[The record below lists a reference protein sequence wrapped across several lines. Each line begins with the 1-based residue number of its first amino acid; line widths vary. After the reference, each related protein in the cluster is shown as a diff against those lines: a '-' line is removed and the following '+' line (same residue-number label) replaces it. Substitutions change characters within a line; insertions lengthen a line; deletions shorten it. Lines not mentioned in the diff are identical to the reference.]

1 MLIRNLLFNVL
12 LISGLSLVAQ
22 AQAPLTLRQA
32 LQQVRTNSPAL
43 RIERL
48 NINAAQADEVTA
60 NLRSNPTVNNQTL
73 FQLNQGQPAVPG
85 VDLPGM
91 LSRQR
96 RQFWLQ
102 ATKEFDIYH
111 KRDYRTRFAQASTK
125 LAQQN
130 VAETERTVLLDAANR
145 FLDAWYARI
154 QLVLLERARANTD
167 TLVQLNR
174 VRLKNLAISST
185 DLTRTRLLLDQYELQ
200 TRTAQQDLRNRL
212 NELRLVL
219 GTTDSVNVAM
229 NDSIVN
235 PAVPNPLVLH
245 PVPLAPA
252 DSLLQLAATSRTD
265 VGVAAAT
272 IEAAQRNLALQR
284 VLAKPRNEAGLIWN
298 PQNSVPYAGI
308 FLTLELPFYN
318 RNQGEIQKAQIVQ
331 DQASQAATFVQARIR
346 TEVSTAYESFISS
359 RRNVE
364 RYTGIR
370 RDADQVLASVRYAY
384 LRGATT
390 LIDLFE
396 AQRSW
401 FETQTAYYEAVY
413 TYRQNYIRLLYSTG
427 QINTY

>member
-1 MLIRNLLFNVL
+1 MLLRNQLLFTL
-12 LISGLSLVAQ
+12 LISGLNLAAHAQ
-22 AQAPLTLRQA
+22 TSLTLRQA
-32 LQQVRTNSPAL
+32 LQQVRTSSPAL

-48 NINAAQADEVTA
+48 NVNAAQADEITA
-60 NLRSNPTVNNQTL
+60 NLRANPVLNNQTL
-73 FQLNQGQPAVPG
+73 FQLNQGQPAVP
-85 VDLPGM
+85 VTDAPGS

-102 ATKEFDIYH
+102 ATKEFDIHH
-111 KRDYRTRFAQASTK
+111 KREYRTRFAQANTT
-125 LAQQN
+125 LATRN
-130 VAETERTVLLDAANR
+130 LAETERNVLFDAANR

-154 QLVLLERARANTD
+154 QLTLLDRARASTD

-174 VRLKNLAISST
+174 VRLKNLAISTT

-219 GTTDSVNVAM
+219 GTTDSINVVI

-245 PVPLAPA
+245 PVPLAPV
-252 DSLLQLAATSRTD
+252 DSLLQLASTNRTD
-265 VGVAAAT
+265 LGVATAT
-272 IEAAQRNLALQR
+272 IDAARQNLALQR

-308 FLTLELPFYN
+308 FLTLELPVYS
-318 RNQGEIQKAQIVQ
+318 RNQGEIQKAQVVQ
-331 DQASQAATFVQARIR
+331 EQAGQAASLVQARIR
-346 TEVSTAYESFISS
+346 TEVSTAYESFVAS
-359 RRNVE
+359 RRNLE
-364 RYTGIR
+364 RYTSIR

-401 FETQTAYYEAVY
+401 FETQTAYYEATY
-413 TYRQNYIRLLYSTG
+413 TYRQSYIRLLYATG